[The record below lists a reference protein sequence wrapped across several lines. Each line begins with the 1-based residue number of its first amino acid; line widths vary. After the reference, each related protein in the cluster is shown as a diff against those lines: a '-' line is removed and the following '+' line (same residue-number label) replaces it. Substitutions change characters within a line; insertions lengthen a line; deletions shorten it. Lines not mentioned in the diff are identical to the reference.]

1 MRFKAALLSVLREER
16 IEVSS
21 GLWSYISYVIA
32 QSTETITEVT
42 ISNIT
47 VDGSLSDIK
56 PFHNLPHKARIMI
69 ADEGSYTSI
78 LGGRSES
85 KVNLSDFFGCN
96 ASNIIKQ
103 WLNPANDCN
112 LN

>member
-47 VDGSLSDIK
+47 VDGSLSNTK
-56 PFHNLPHKARIMI
+56 PFHNLPDTARIII
-69 ADEGSYTSI
+69 ADEESYTNI

-85 KVNLSDFFGCN
+85 EVFSCN
-96 ASNIIKQ
+96 ASNIIKK
-103 WLNPANDCN
+103 WLNPANEDKQS
-112 LN
+112 